1 LICGCTDSF
10 ESPEVKRLRNI
21 FNIIENI
28 LGSLCV
34 IYYILVR
41 IFCGDIVSLWI
52 WLVIGIA
59 LLLKSTACI
68 LAREYAGTGIK
79 KVVKLLS
86 DIYDAAFGLFLASF
100 ICFLVFVIS
109 GMTEKH
115 TDIQLEGCD
124 VCLIL
129 GAAVYDETP
138 SPILEKR
145 IDTAYKFLKENENA
159 FAVCTGGIGSK
170 ASVSEAEC
178 IKRELVK
185 KGISSDRLII
195 EDKSGTTAENM
206 RFSLKLIPF
215 EYDTIAV
222 ITSGFHVSRAK
233 LILSGLTNAHVIGIP
248 SPGGGA
254 LLPHY
259 IFREYVVFAVDV
271 ICGRYSLFV

>member
-1 LICGCTDSF
+1 MRK
-10 ESPEVKRLRNI
+10 VV
-21 FNIIENI
+21 NIIENI

-34 IYYILVR
+34 LYYILVR
-41 IFCGDIVSLWI
+41 IFCGAIVSLWI
-52 WLVIGIA
+52 WLVIGIT
-59 LLLKSTACI
+59 LLLKSTVCI
-68 LAREYAGTGIK
+68 LTREYADVRIK

-86 DIYDAAFGLFLASF
+86 DIYDTAFGLFLVSF
-100 ICFLVFVIS
+100 ICFLVFVFS

-115 TDIQLEGCD
+115 TDTQLDDCD

-129 GAAVYDETP
+129 GAAVYDDKP
-138 SPILEKR
+138 SPILEER
-145 IDTAYKFLKENENA
+145 INTAYKFLKKNRNA
-159 FAVCTGGIGSK
+159 VAVCTGGIGSK

-185 KGISSDRLII
+185 RGISDDRLIT

-206 RFSLKLIPF
+206 KFALGLIPF

-233 LILSGLTNAHVIGIP
+233 FILSELTNSRVIGIP

-259 IFREYVVFAVDV
+259 VLREYVVFAVDV
-271 ICGRYSLFV
+271 ICGRYSIFA